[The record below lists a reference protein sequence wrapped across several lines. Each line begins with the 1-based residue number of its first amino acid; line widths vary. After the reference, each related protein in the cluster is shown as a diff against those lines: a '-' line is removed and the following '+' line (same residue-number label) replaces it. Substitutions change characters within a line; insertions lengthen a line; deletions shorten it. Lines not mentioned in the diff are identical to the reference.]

1 MPSRFRDVTHKH
13 IGLTFFWYLKRMRR
27 RIRKGER
34 INCAPNHFLW
44 MFRDSLLI
52 WSLSKKRGAFLCALL
67 IILSACAPKEIWNTT
82 TLIYFDTVCEVKVFC
97 SPSRF
102 KAAQKAVQ
110 KVFKDIEIRFS
121 PGSADLASPE
131 VLFLYQKA
139 YAVYQDSEGK
149 FDISVGDLSRIWGFH
164 DHSFRIPTAEDLDRT
179 KNTIGM
185 DKIRIH
191 EGRLVLSPGTQ
202 LDWGGIA
209 KGYGIDLASS
219 ALIDMGIARG
229 FVNAGGDLYCWGANP
244 KDLSW
249 KIGIK
254 HPRRSGFSGVLSISD
269 EAAATTGDYQRYF
282 VEQGTRYH
290 HVFDPHTGF
299 PARGKQSVTVVG
311 PEAAFCDALSTAL
324 FVSTQPKTILDLY
337 PQYGAVLI
345 DAGGNISFL
354 GKSVSFKPSE

>member
-1 MPSRFRDVTHKH
+1 M
-13 IGLTFFWYLKRMRR
+13 LKT
-27 RIRKGER
+27 I
-34 INCAPNHFLW
+34 FLW
-44 MFRDSLLI
+44 KNRISLLI
-52 WSLSKKRGAFLCALL
+52 WPLGKNRWAFLCAFLVLL
-67 IILSACAPKEIWNTT
+67 STCAPKETWNTT

-102 KAAQKAVQ
+102 KAVQKAVQ

-121 PGSADLASPE
+121 PGSTDLASPE
-131 VLFLYQKA
+131 VLSLYQKA

-149 FDISVGDLSRIWGFH
+149 FDISVGGLSRIWGFH
-164 DHSFRIPTAEDLDRT
+164 DLSFRIPTAEDLDRT

-191 EGRLVLSPGTQ
+191 EGHLVLSPGTQ

-244 KDLSW
+244 KYLPW

-282 VEQGTRYH
+282 VEEGTRYH
-290 HVFDPHTGF
+290 HVFDPYTGF

-311 PEAAFCDALSTAL
+311 PEATFCDALSTAL
-324 FVSTQPKTILDLY
+324 FVSKQPKTILDLY

-345 DAGGNISFL
+345 DSGGSISFL
-354 GKSVSFKPSE
+354 GKPVSFKPSE